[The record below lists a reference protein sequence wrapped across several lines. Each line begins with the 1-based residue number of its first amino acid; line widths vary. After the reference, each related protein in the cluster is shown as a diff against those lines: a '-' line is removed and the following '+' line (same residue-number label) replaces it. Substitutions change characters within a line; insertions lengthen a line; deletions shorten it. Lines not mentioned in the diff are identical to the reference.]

1 MKFQTMKFALLAA
14 MCLLLLAGVVSL
26 ISGPSDLSAVT
37 PTPDSVT
44 GTPDSATPAVS
55 NAPVTPLFTLTP
67 KPVTPT
73 PDAVP
78 PTPTAKP
85 TSAPTPTPAPTPVP
99 TPAAR
104 NLGSGSFRSETGVP
118 INLTCI
124 WSAKT
129 SGQGTVEITVTSALE
144 SYALYINASADALK
158 YTVNGKSVAVD
169 MPAINTD
176 TTEPIVTQL
185 GSMTFTV
192 NLADGETVT
201 VPISV
206 DWSFG
211 GTYSDVSLPVVTA
224 STSATLSR

>member
-26 ISGPSDLSAVT
+26 ISGSPDQGAVT
-37 PTPDSVT
+37 PTSDSVAV
-44 GTPDSATPAVS
+44 TPDSATPAVS
-55 NAPVTPLFTLTP
+55 NAPVTPLLTITP

-73 PDAVP
+73 PNTVQT
-78 PTPTAKP
+78 TPTA
-85 TSAPTPTPAPTPVP
+85 APTAAPTPTPVP
-99 TPAAR
+99 TPAVR
-104 NLGSGSFRSETGVP
+104 DLGSGSFRSETGVP
-118 INLTCI
+118 INLACI
-124 WSAKT
+124 WTAKT
-129 SGQGTVEITVTSALE
+129 SGQGTAEITVTTALE

-192 NLADGETVT
+192 NLADGETMT